1 MKLHLLLCC
10 CLLHRSFTLPIRL
23 NHKNTPSQ
31 IHTNLYLPNQI
42 AIHWATS
49 NPTSISIV
57 EWSITT
63 SNTNSIDDN
72 NDAPKTITQSTTTSQ
87 IYHFGNYISPWFH
100 TVLLTVPPNAQIEY
114 RCGDGLSMSDL
125 YTLHTAPTSNDLFA
139 STNTNLIVVSD
150 LGQTSHSL
158 QTIQHIQ
165 QQQVNIPIHAMLLP
179 GDLSYADCDQSRW
192 DSWADLTQDVS
203 ATIPLMV
210 APGNHDV
217 EIQYHPPMCDD
228 FNDLTAVPF
237 LAYCTRY
244 PMPRTCNK
252 VHNLNTLNQDD
263 PAQLFDAEL
272 NDLHQ
277 VKLFYSFNVG
287 SIHVIS
293 LCSYCNYRPNSPQIK
308 WLRDDLSSVKQP
320 FIVVMTHVPLYHT
333 NHAHHR
339 ASIHFINAF
348 EQIFINGHVDLVLA
362 GHVHAYE
369 RTHPLINGK
378 VNTNGPMYI
387 VIGDGG
393 NREKLSNDWVLD
405 KNEISAYK
413 NGIDYG
419 YGKLIANSTHVEWTW
434 YKNNLKDMEASDR
447 LVVKRRT
454 VQNTDKK

>member
-1 MKLHLLLCC
+1 MPDKIAFIFKKGRKSRLSQNTSTGKFPSEFFYGYVQLKAQGHDVSIIDEFDLNLVNKSNKVVRAIDHLTYSYFGLH
-10 CLLHRSFTLPIRL
+10 F
-23 NHKNTPSQ
+23 
-31 IHTNLYLPNQI
+31 
-42 AIHWATS
+42 
-49 NPTSISIV
+49 
-57 EWSITT
+57 
-63 SNTNSIDDN
+63 
-72 NDAPKTITQSTTTSQ
+72 KTILT
-87 IYHFGNYISPWFH
+87 
-100 TVLLTVPPNAQIEY
+100 LL
-114 RCGDGLSMSDL
+114 
-125 YTLHTAPTSNDLFA
+125 
-139 STNTNLIVVSD
+139 
-150 LGQTSHSL
+150 
-158 QTIQHIQ
+158 
-165 QQQVNIPIHAMLLP
+165 
-179 GDLSYADCDQSRW
+179 SR
-192 DSWADLTQDVS
+192 
-203 ATIPLMV
+203 
-210 APGNHDV
+210 
-217 EIQYHPPMCDD
+217 
-228 FNDLTAVPF
+228 
-237 LAYCTRY
+237 
-244 PMPRTCNK
+244 K
-252 VHNLNTLNQDD
+252 NLNTLNQDD